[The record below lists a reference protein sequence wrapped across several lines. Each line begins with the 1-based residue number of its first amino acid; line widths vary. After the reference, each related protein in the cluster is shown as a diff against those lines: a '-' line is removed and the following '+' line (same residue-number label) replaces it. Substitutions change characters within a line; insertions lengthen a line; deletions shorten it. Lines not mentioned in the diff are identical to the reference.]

1 MFAGDRFEKDIVN
14 KELSCKIYKEALNF
28 YINYVDNLLRTGK
41 TQMLWYLALFLLL
54 FFPYEF

>member
-41 TQMLWYLALFLLL
+41 TQML
-54 FFPYEF
+54 